1 MRIGLATK
9 SKGFTLIELL
19 IAVTIIGI
27 LAAAVSIGYTTHL
40 KNARCSRI
48 LQDFDAISK
57 AAETHREVT
66 GTWAGDVDPD
76 PTQPPVTYPAFV
88 PDYMPTWPS
97 GDFYETNA
105 YYDWESWPVNTPPQ
119 PGDGVYKAISFRI
132 PPIMPGG
139 QTYFYCV
146 QDDGAPNNNPIDD
159 CKWMTANPPPTAL
172 NRGGTCP

>member
-1 MRIGLATK
+1 MKLFKTLK
-9 SKGFTLIELL
+9 TQKGFTLIELL

-97 GDFYETNA
+97 GDFMKLMLITIGKVGQLIPHLNLVM
-105 YYDWESWPVNTPPQ
+105 ESIKQ
-119 PGDGVYKAISFRI
+119 FHSVYHQLCQAAK
-132 PPIMPGG
+132 PIFIVCRM
-139 QTYFYCV
+139 
-146 QDDGAPNNNPIDD
+146 
-159 CKWMTANPPPTAL
+159 MAL
-172 NRGGTCP
+172 LIIIQLMIASG